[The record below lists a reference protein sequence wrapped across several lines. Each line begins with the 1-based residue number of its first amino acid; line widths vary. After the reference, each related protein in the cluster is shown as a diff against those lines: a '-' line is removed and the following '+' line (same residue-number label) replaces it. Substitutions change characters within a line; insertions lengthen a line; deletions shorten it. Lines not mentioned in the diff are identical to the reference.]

1 MAGAAAGFATAI
13 GEAALAPLAKT
24 DSSSPATTD
33 SSTANPSNS
42 DLWTSGAMG
51 LASTSLAVRLGGYN
65 HPAGPL
71 RADSIAYLEYCNS
84 IGAAG
89 VQMSVKGDLAKFR
102 KRAEDLNM
110 FVEYEARLPEHPDD
124 DTSGFEKSLE
134 DAKALGAT
142 CTRVVSLSSRRYE
155 TFKTMD
161 AYQDW
166 KKRTTAVLEKI
177 VPIAEKHKAV
187 LAMENHKDRTGDEFV
202 VLLKQFSSEYYGALV
217 DFGNNIALSE
227 EPMSVVRKLAP
238 FVKSM
243 HVKDMAVKPCDDG
256 FLLSEVVCGEGFL
269 DVKGMVE
276 LCRRANPK
284 AHLLLEMITDH
295 VLKVPVRTDA
305 YWVTFPDRR
314 AAAQPLILQ
323 IVEQHTSQEMPQT
336 GQLTHDELLAREEEN
351 NRRCLVWARQNL
363 AVSWLA

>member
-1 MAGAAAGFATAI
+1 VGGAAVGFATAI
-13 GEAALAPLAKT
+13 GAAALAPLAQ
-24 DSSSPATTD
+24 DLSSAPTTP
-33 SSTANPSNS
+33 SSTVNPSS
-42 DLWTSGAMG
+42 LDPWTSGAMG

-71 RADSIAYLEYCNS
+71 RDDSVAYLEYCHS

-134 DAKALGAT
+134 EAKAVGAT
-142 CTRVVSLSSRRYE
+142 CMRVVSLGSRRYE
-155 TFKTMD
+155 TFHTMD

-166 KKRTTAVLEKI
+166 KKRTTAVVEKI
-177 VPIAEKHKAV
+177 VPIAEKRRVV
-187 LAMENHKDRTGDEFV
+187 LAMENHKDRTADEFV
-202 VLLKQFSSEYYGALV
+202 TLLQQISSEYYGALI

-238 FVKSM
+238 FVKST
-243 HVKDMAVKPCDDG
+243 HLKDMAVKPCDEG

-269 DVKGMVE
+269 DMKGMVE
-276 LCRRANPK
+276 LCRRSNPK
-284 AHLLLEMITDH
+284 VHLVLEMITDH
-295 VLKVPVRTDA
+295 VLKVPVRTDD
-305 YWVTFPDRR
+305 YWVTFPQRR
-314 AAAQPLILQ
+314 VDAQPAILKL
-323 IVEQHTSQEMPQT
+323 VEQHASEEMPQT
-336 GQLTHDELLAREEEN
+336 SQLTHDELLALEEEN

>member
-1 MAGAAAGFATAI
+1 
-13 GEAALAPLAKT
+13 
-24 DSSSPATTD
+24 
-33 SSTANPSNS
+33 
-42 DLWTSGAMG
+42 MG
-51 LASTSLAVRLGGYN
+51 LASTSLAVRLGGYH

-71 RADSIAYLEYCNS
+71 RDDSIAYLEYCHS

-102 KRAEDLNM
+102 KRVEDLDM

-124 DTSGFEKSLE
+124 DMSGFEKSLE
-134 DAKALGAT
+134 DAKAVGAS
-142 CTRVVSLSSRRYE
+142 CMRVVSLSSRRYE

-166 KKRTTAVLEKI
+166 KKRTTAVVEKV
-177 VPIAEKHKAV
+177 VPIAEKHKVV
-187 LAMENHKDRTGDEFV
+187 LAMENHKDRTADEFV
-202 VLLKQFSSEYYGALV
+202 VLLKQISSEYYGALV

-238 FVKSM
+238 FTKST
-243 HVKDMAVKPCDDG
+243 HLKDMAVKPCDDG

-295 VLKVPVRTDA
+295 VLNVPVRTDA
-305 YWVTFPDRR
+305 YWATFPDRR
-314 AAAQPLILQ
+314 AAAQPAILQ
-323 IVEQHTSQEMPQT
+323 LVEQHTSQEMPQT
-336 GQLTHDELLAREEEN
+336 SQLTHDDLLAREEDN